1 MSSYRF
7 LIWIVCF
14 VMLCGCK
21 NPQHKEQ
28 TIFLK
33 YTDSYNREVVLEKE
47 PQRIISLSPAIT
59 ELLFMIDAGDRL
71 VGISDY
77 CNYPEETKKIPK
89 VGGMQNI
96 NMETMLSLHP
106 DVVLIGSMVSQEDV
120 DKIEKLNIPVIA
132 LIEESDITGI
142 STLMLNLGKITSH
155 DSIAKVE
162 ADRWQQTLE
171 NFRQNNIHRHG
182 DPKSVYYVV
191 GFGETGD
198 FTAPKG
204 SHINQIIELAG
215 CRNVGEEVTTW
226 NVSREF
232 LFQADPD
239 IIVVRK
245 EDMQNF
251 CSMYPYTQLKAV
263 KENKVYPIESSWIDI
278 VTPRNLH
285 AIAYLQHLTSE

>member
-1 MSSYRF
+1 MQQ
-7 LIWIVCF
+7 
-14 VMLCGCK
+14 K
-21 NPQHKEQ
+21 
-28 TIFLK
+28 
-33 YTDSYNREVVLEKE
+33 
-47 PQRIISLSPAIT
+47 PQRIVSLSPAIT
-59 ELLFMIDAGDRL
+59 ELLFMIGAGDRL

-77 CNYPEETKKIPK
+77 CQYPEETKKIQK

-96 NMETMLSLHP
+96 NMETLLSLHP

-142 STLMLNLGKITSH
+142 STLMLNLGKITAQ
-155 DSIAKVE
+155 DSAAKVE
-162 ADRWQQTLE
+162 ADRWQKTLE
-171 NFRQNNIHRHG
+171 HFRQQNVCRQEA
-182 DPKSVYYVV
+182 PKSVYYVV

-204 SHINQIIELAG
+204 SHIHQIIELAG

-232 LFQADPD
+232 LFQEDPD

-245 EDMQNF
+245 EDMENF
-251 CSMYPYTQLKAV
+251 CSLYPYTLLRAV
-263 KENKVYPIESSWIDI
+263 KNHKVYPIESSWIDI
-278 VTPRNLH
+278 VTPRNLQ
-285 AIAYLQHLTSE
+285 AIAYLQQITSE

>member
-1 MSSYRF
+1 MSRYRF

-14 VMLCGCK
+14 VMLCGCRH
-21 NPQHKEQ
+21 PQHTEQ
-28 TIFLK
+28 TVFLD
-33 YTDSYNREVVLEKE
+33 YTDSYNREVVLQKE
-47 PQRIISLSPAIT
+47 PQRIVSLSPAIT
-59 ELLFMIDAGDRL
+59 ELLFMIGAGDRL

-77 CNYPEETKKIPK
+77 CQYPEETSQIPK

-96 NMETMLSLHP
+96 NLETLLSLHP

-142 STLMLNLGKITSH
+142 STLMLNLGKITAQ
-155 DSIAKVE
+155 DSAAKVE

-171 NFRQNNIHRHG
+171 NFRQNNVQRHG
-182 DPKSVYYVV
+182 APKSVYYVV

-204 SHINQIIELAG
+204 SHIHQIIELAG
-215 CRNVGEEVTTW
+215 CRNVGEDVSSW

-232 LFQADPD
+232 LFHEDPD

-251 CSMYPYTQLKAV
+251 CSLYPYTLLRAV
-263 KENKVYPIESSWIDI
+263 KEHKVYPIESSWIDI
-278 VTPRNLH
+278 VTPRNLR
-285 AIAYLQHLTSE
+285 AIAYLQQITSE